1 MIVRILEEGQYEVP
15 DAELARLEPLD
26 EAMMRAIEAD
36 DEPRFSEA
44 LARAISEVRAHGRR
58 VDPSEI
64 VPSDLTLPHEGA
76 GIGEVRALLASG
88 EQEVD

>member
-26 EAMMRAIEAD
+26 QAMMAALDAD

-44 LARAISEVRAHGRR
+44 LARAIAEVRAHGRR
-58 VDPSEI
+58 VDPAEI

-76 GIGEVRALLASG
+76 GVAEVRALLASG
-88 EQEVD
+88 EQGSD